1 MSTSAPSIILIV
13 YMILT
18 LPMSG
23 VSFQESYL
31 EYIALGMTFLGFQIN
46 YMAVVNGCHNGE
58 IDYP

>member
-1 MSTSAPSIILIV
+1 MSTSAPSIIIIV
-13 YMILT
+13 YIILT

-31 EYIALGMTFLGFQIN
+31 ENIALGMTFLGFQIN
-46 YMAVVNGCHNGE
+46 YMAVVNGCRNGE